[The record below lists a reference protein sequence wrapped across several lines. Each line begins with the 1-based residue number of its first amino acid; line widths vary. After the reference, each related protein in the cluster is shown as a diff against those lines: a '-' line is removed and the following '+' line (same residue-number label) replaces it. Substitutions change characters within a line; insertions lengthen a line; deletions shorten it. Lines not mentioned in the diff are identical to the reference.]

1 MQDDDQAV
9 VFELAPMNSCAYTW
23 DNPMGK
29 KKLRVAVIPK
39 SQSREYMLEEAV
51 NEREEASSKVM
62 SVATSDCEEPISTSD
77 DETDGIHPLLQSP
90 TNDPVEAQAKIR
102 ALNKTTPYRTR
113 RRRALHT
120 HNAKVYSLL
129 KIGRH
134 KDLPCP
140 SPKDPEMKYMTIKSH
155 LVSHSRIV
163 AGRCGCGL
171 RTASNSLTFECR
183 NPQLPGTKILSFSD
197 STWIADQVEAGLLRK
212 GGDFKRAL
220 CEINIQGMG
229 VYIMDDFP
237 RETLGL
243 VVRDIQILKPTGSIE
258 TTFRVRHFQ
267 VDAMLPNARYPVI
280 IQPIPLGVDRRD
292 VGVSGLRAADLIIP
306 QSVPLKEC
314 FWKMNEEKPIP
325 VFEIA
330 ASYVPQVSDSVV
342 DITLNM
348 VRCSKYTARR
358 T

>member
-120 HNAKVYSLL
+120 HNARVYSLL

-140 SPKDPEMKYMTIKSH
+140 SPKDPEMKYMTMKSH

-171 RTASNSLTFECR
+171 RTAKQFTNFRMSKPATSRDE
-183 NPQLPGTKILSFSD
+183 
-197 STWIADQVEAGLLRK
+197 
-212 GGDFKRAL
+212 DFK
-220 CEINIQGMG
+220 
-229 VYIMDDFP
+229 
-237 RETLGL
+237 
-243 VVRDIQILKPTGSIE
+243 
-258 TTFRVRHFQ
+258 FQ
-267 VDAMLPNARYPVI
+267 RFDL
-280 IQPIPLGVDRRD
+280 DRRSSRSRSPAEGWRLQESP
-292 VGVSGLRAADLIIP
+292 VRNKHSGHGC
-306 QSVPLKEC
+306 V
-314 FWKMNEEKPIP
+314 
-325 VFEIA
+325 
-330 ASYVPQVSDSVV
+330 YHG
-342 DITLNM
+342 
-348 VRCSKYTARR
+348 
-358 T
+358 